1 MSNSLHAIC
10 KKLLKVTPEEFSE
23 LEALAQE
30 QIEYFSPL
38 KMATTTRQHRL
49 GEYNKLV
56 VGKLRDLQT
65 MLKSGADI

>member
-1 MSNSLHAIC
+1 
-10 KKLLKVTPEEFSE
+10 
-23 LEALAQE
+23 
-30 QIEYFSPL
+30 
-38 KMATTTRQHRL
+38 MATTTRQHRL